1 VHFIRRI
8 QPTPLLAKKKAQW
21 LVKRR
26 RSSIL
31 TVFSFL
37 LEIFR
42 RLNAVFVAFH
52 TPNTTH
58 AAFSFEPSPAARK
71 TPPFIYFVR
80 IFCPVGDISTFN
92 RCFRSISHAEYNAR
106 HF

>member
-1 VHFIRRI
+1 M
-8 QPTPLLAKKKAQW
+8 PLLDSKEDQR

-26 RSSIL
+26 LSSIL
-31 TVFSFL
+31 TVISFL

-42 RLNAVFVAFH
+42 RLNAVVTAFH

-58 AAFSFEPSPAARK
+58 ATFRFETRPAATE
-71 TPPFIYFVR
+71 TPLLVDFDR
-80 IFCPVGDISTFN
+80 NSSPVGDISSFK
-92 RCFRSISHAEYNAR
+92 RCFYCISHAEYNAC